1 MTVDSGATLQ
11 LGDVS
16 QPVSTPDQYVAGLYG
31 TGQIINGGPYSTL
44 TVDLAQLGQDDSFPG
59 TLGGSTSASANLLG
73 FEVVGGHT
81 MTLTGNNTLSR
92 SFDVWN
98 STLCFAENALGATTA
113 VDLYTSALKWD
124 SGNLYGLSSNVHLY
138 LHYSLREVNGVETGS
153 TNPSVLDTN
162 GNDVSLNALVCADS
176 YAEPTQPGQFCEADV
191 CFVKAGAGTLTR
203 VGGFVVDYN
212 GYTEIDAGALATNGY
227 WDQGPEE
234 YLGGPGPSYGEP
246 TSGNYWWDSIVLA
259 GGQIIGSDTPN
270 GSNGTVIEYRDFF
283 GGSGDV
289 LPPPGSATPA
299 PGGDTVGS
307 CCGSATASLL
317 DSPDVSGATG
327 AANVSVP
334 SADES
339 KSLTYDSRDAM
350 SDSGYGYGWTDSSDV
365 PQLIPTVYGAEV
377 TFGAESPIFFDLQ
390 PNGTYQ
396 ARYGA
401 EQTLTDDTSTDQFT
415 LVDTDGTVYQ
425 FGDMGS
431 PNAGQFLGSTAP
443 GGAIVA
449 AGYDATLP
457 RQLDY
462 VADYN
467 AAEPTPYQVI
477 GYAYTGSDVAEATV
491 FDLNEGSLVPS
502 RTVSYSYT
510 AADDLEYVTT
520 YNDWQPTGTGGHK
533 VGFSG
538 GSTVAGTPVVTTG
551 CFMDPD
557 APFMDTPAP
566 YYFQYYT
573 TLSTAGTPHELERV
587 FSPTDYENLVAAA
600 PGHDATQATDAELAA
615 NATNYFQYGNTYY
628 DLSRTLLLGN
638 DGRVTAETANDGTQ
652 NYSIAYATN
661 ADAGSDDVNAWSLET
676 VETRPDGS
684 QFAIY
689 ANYLGE
695 PLLTDL
701 QQGGQNWITWNEYD
715 DSGRLL
721 EAVEPSGVV
730 PADYIGSTW
739 DGSAPF
745 SPPAE
750 TPLSTS
756 TVTSRPTRPTCR
768 AIPMQTSPTATSN
781 RSGCDPVRW
790 PTPSCRI
797 WKVAQPN

>member
-1 MTVDSGATLQ
+1 M
-11 LGDVS
+11 
-16 QPVSTPDQYVAGLYG
+16 
-31 TGQIINGGPYSTL
+31 
-44 TVDLAQLGQDDSFPG
+44 
-59 TLGGSTSASANLLG
+59 
-73 FEVVGGHT
+73 
-81 MTLTGNNTLSR
+81 
-92 SFDVWN
+92 
-98 STLCFAENALGATTA
+98 
-113 VDLYTSALKWD
+113 
-124 SGNLYGLSSNVHLY
+124 
-138 LHYSLREVNGVETGS
+138 
-153 TNPSVLDTN
+153 
-162 GNDVSLNALVCADS
+162 
-176 YAEPTQPGQFCEADV
+176 
-191 CFVKAGAGTLTR
+191 
-203 VGGFVVDYN
+203 
-212 GYTEIDAGALATNGY
+212 
-227 WDQGPEE
+227 
-234 YLGGPGPSYGEP
+234 
-246 TSGNYWWDSIVLA
+246 
-259 GGQIIGSDTPN
+259 
-270 GSNGTVIEYRDFF
+270 
-283 GGSGDV
+283 
-289 LPPPGSATPA
+289 
-299 PGGDTVGS
+299 
-307 CCGSATASLL
+307 
-317 DSPDVSGATG
+317 
-327 AANVSVP
+327 
-334 SADES
+334 
-339 KSLTYDSRDAM
+339 
-350 SDSGYGYGWTDSSDV
+350 

-415 LVDTDGTVYQ
+415 LVNTDGTVYQ

-491 FDLNEGSLVPS
+491 FDLNEESLVPS

-573 TLSTAGTPHELERV
+573 TLSTAGTPHELDRV

-661 ADAGSDDVNAWSLET
+661 ADAGSDDVNACRWKRSRRARRQPIRNLRQLPGRTAPDRSSAGRPELDYLEQ
-676 VETRPDGS
+676 VR
-684 QFAIY
+684 Q
-689 ANYLGE
+689 LG
-695 PLLTDL
+695 PLAR
-701 QQGGQNWITWNEYD
+701 GGRTLGRGA
-715 DSGRLL
+715 GRLHREHL
-721 EAVEPSGVV
+721 GRLR
-730 PADYIGSTW
+730 
-739 DGSAPF
+739 PF

-781 RSGCDPVRW
+781 RSGCDPARW